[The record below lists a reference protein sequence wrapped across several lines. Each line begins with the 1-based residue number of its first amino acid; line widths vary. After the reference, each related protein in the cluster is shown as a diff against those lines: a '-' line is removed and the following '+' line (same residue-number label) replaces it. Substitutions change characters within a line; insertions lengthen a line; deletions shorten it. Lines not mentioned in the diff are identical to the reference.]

1 MFHSIRFTNVCW
13 NLLELLIWFGSFL
26 EDSVLLEYR
35 MGILDFIHIKV
46 TKINLFDI
54 IW

>member
-1 MFHSIRFTNVCW
+1 
-13 NLLELLIWFGSFL
+13 
-26 EDSVLLEYR
+26 

-54 IW
+54 IWHVIKLGCYVNSYLHERN